1 MIDDLSVTAD
11 NFADGN
17 IFVCFR
23 KTIQKLI
30 ASLQYECETAFNW
43 SSENMI
49 ISNPGKFQIIPS
61 NKIKTDHTNGTSKIN
76 FKENKVACSIKL
88 FEIEID
94 NKLNSKPRKN
104 RVSKRL
110 QINAL

>member
-61 NKIKTDHTNGTSKIN
+61 NKIKQTTQMELQKLISKKI
-76 FKENKVACSIKL
+76 
-88 FEIEID
+88 
-94 NKLNSKPRKN
+94 
-104 RVSKRL
+104 RL
-110 QINAL
+110 HVQ